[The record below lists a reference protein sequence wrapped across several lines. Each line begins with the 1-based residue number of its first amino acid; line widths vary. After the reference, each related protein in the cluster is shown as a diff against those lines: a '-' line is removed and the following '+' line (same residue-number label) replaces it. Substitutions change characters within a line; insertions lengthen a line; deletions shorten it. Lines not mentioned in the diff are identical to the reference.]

1 MVFRDKLIQ
10 EIESQERIPDGMGG
24 FISQEPVRKEIRC
37 KASLNTSPEIASA
50 EIANAYGTNGEQVLY
65 VVAQE
70 KLNKEA
76 FYFFDN
82 LKYTIR
88 AQTNNN
94 RLYYS
99 TLVEV
104 K

>member
-24 FISQEPVRKEIRC
+24 FVSQEPVRKEIRC
-37 KASLNTSPEIASA
+37 KASLNTSPEVAS
-50 EIANAYGTNGEQVLY
+50 AYGTNGEQVLY

>member
-24 FISQEPVRKEIRC
+24 YISQEPVRKEIRC
-37 KASLNTSPEIASA
+37 KASLNTSPEVAS
-50 EIANAYGTNGEQVLY
+50 AYGTNGEQVLY

>member
-37 KASLNTSPEIASA
+37 KASLNTSPEVAS
-50 EIANAYGTNGEQVLY
+50 AYGTNGEQVLY

>member
-24 FISQEPVRKEIRC
+24 FVSQEPVRKEIRC
-37 KASLNTSPEIASA
+37 KASLNTSPEVAS
-50 EIANAYGTNGEQVLY
+50 AYGTNGEQVLY

-82 LKYTIR
+82 LEYTIR

>member
-24 FISQEPVRKEIRC
+24 FVSQEPVRKEIRC
-37 KASLNTSPEIASA
+37 KASLNTSPEVAS
-50 EIANAYGTNGEQVLY
+50 AYGTNGEQVLH